1 MLRVYVIMPSCV
13 SAICLSEYE
22 SHREAK
28 DVVSAAGCEDFA
40 VAVRYY
46 VACGLV
52 EAYIIGYVKEYAAY
66 LYSQAGLPKVGLVVE
81 HLLQIVIFEVL
92 ELLFAQRWKK
102 ELCSWTGEDA
112 QTVASFLHNV
122 ETKENR
128 HLHAVC
134 PQVVDGVVG
143 YKVLFAV
150 RLPVMK
156 IEVVVGDAE
165 RAFGLQVELPL
176 CHPGKKRN
184 GISYLVAL
192 YVVRVKLVALDA
204 KFGVVVCHSLETG
217 LHSNIVVY
225 ISSLL
230 CCGKK
235 RENCNQGQYKA
246 AHSHI
251 LLLLYAPTELAYEI
265 AQVEIFAVGV
275 HQRVGSGKVPL
286 TGYGVEVAVVGLYVH
301 NLGKEHVV

>member
-1 MLRVYVIMPSCV
+1 M
-13 SAICLSEYE
+13 AAFCLSEYE

-28 DVVSAAGCEDFA
+28 DVVAAAGGEDFA

-52 EAYIIGYVKEYAAY
+52 EAYIIGYVKEYAADF
-66 LYSQAGLPKVGLVVE
+66 YSQTGLPKVGLVVE
-81 HLLQIVIFEVL
+81 HLLQIIIFEVL
-92 ELLFAQRWKK
+92 ELLLAQRWKQ
-102 ELCSWTGEDA
+102 ELCSWPGEDA

-143 YKVLFAV
+143 NEILFAV

-165 RAFGLQVELPL
+165 RAFGLQVELTL
-176 CHPGKKRN
+176 CHPGEERN

-192 YVVRVKLVALDA
+192 YIVRVKLVALDA
-204 KFGVVVCHSLETG
+204 KFGVVVCYCLETG

-225 ISSLL
+225 LFPLL

-246 AHSHI
+246 THSHT

-265 AQVEIFAVGV
+265 AQVEVFAVGV
-275 HQRVGSGKVPL
+275 YQRVGSRKVPL
-286 TGYGVEVAVVGLYVH
+286 AGYGVEVAVVGLYVH